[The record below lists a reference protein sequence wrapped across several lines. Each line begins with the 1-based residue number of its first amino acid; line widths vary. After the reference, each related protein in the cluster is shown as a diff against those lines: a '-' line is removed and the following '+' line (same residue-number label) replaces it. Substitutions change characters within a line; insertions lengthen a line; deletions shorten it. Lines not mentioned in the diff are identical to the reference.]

1 MPWREIPP
9 RWWAV
14 LVGVAFGSLALV
26 SIDGP
31 NKGYAKAVIA
41 GLMTAPVLAL
51 IAGAMLPRDTSVEI
65 AALVGGIAALGGT
78 GVIMSVARMAP
89 SIITGGLA
97 GVANSYLLIT
107 GTKQPEEPDV
117 FRYRID
123 ATPAEPD
130 PELEKLAHEFDEKD
144 EGR

>member
-14 LVGVAFGSLALV
+14 LVGVAFGSLALI

-31 NKGYAKAVIA
+31 NKGYGKAVIA
-41 GLMTAPVLAL
+41 GLITAPVLAL
-51 IAGAMLPRDTSVEI
+51 IAGAMLPPDTSVEI

-89 SIITGGLA
+89 SIVTGGLTGIA
-97 GVANSYLLIT
+97 TSYLHIS
-107 GTKQPEEPDV
+107 GTKRPEEPDV
-117 FRYRID
+117 MRYRID

-130 PELEKLAHEFDEKD
+130 PDLDALAHKLDEKD
-144 EGR
+144 EDR